1 MNQNTT
7 LYDTDLHA
15 WALDQA
21 QALRAGHVE
30 ALDLEHLA
38 EELESMGASE
48 RAELTSR
55 MTELLLHLLKW
66 RFQPE
71 RHGAS
76 WEVSIIKQR
85 NGIADLLETSPSLRP
100 RLLEVLAK
108 AWPRALRLAVA
119 ETRLPLASFPEDC
132 PFTLEEVL
140 AAEFWPEAER

>member
-66 RFQPE
+66 RCQPE
-71 RHGAS
+71 RRGAS

-85 NGIADLLETSPSLRP
+85 NAIADLLDASPSLRP
-100 RLLEVLAK
+100 RLPDVLAK
-108 AWPRALRLAVA
+108 TWPRARRLAVA
-119 ETRLPLASFPEDC
+119 ETRLPAETFPDTC
-132 PFTLEEVL
+132 PFALADVL
-140 AAEFWPEAER
+140 DAEHWPEPA

>member
-1 MNQNTT
+1 MTAT
-7 LYDTDLHA
+7 RHDLDAHA
-15 WALDQA
+15 WATETA
-21 QALRAGHVE
+21 ALIRAGRLEDVDFEHV
-30 ALDLEHLA
+30 A
-38 EELESMGASE
+38 EELESMGAAE
-48 RAELTSR
+48 RNALNSR